1 MKILIIAN
9 VKGGVGK
16 TTTAHLLIEGLRRR
30 GYKTLGIDLD
40 QQCNLTYN
48 YRVKEGFTSYD
59 LFKGIDIKEIIQNDF
74 VPASKELSDVDVE
87 LSNKLGRESILK
99 KALKQV
105 QDVYDYVVIDTPPST
120 NLATV
125 NSYVCADYAIIPSQA
140 DAYNIQ
146 SIKDCIDLAE
156 GVAEYYQSPI
166 KIAGLLLTRF
176 AEKGTV
182 NTAMKEIFS
191 NTIGEKDIKI
201 FNTTIRENKTIT
213 EAALIR
219 EVLFDYKPSSNGAI
233 DYNNFIDE
241 LLLDIDPTFKKSN
254 LIDLINKM
262 TNYKISTNEAYEIV
276 KKYTIQEMVEELQKS
291 FRNDKNVSSEK
302 LLEISPSEEHAK
314 VILLF
319 VVKVKREFTNEKY
332 LTRVIKDKVA
342 AGEDAL
348 TVLKKVYDKEIN

>member
-30 GYKTLGIDLD
+30 GFKTLGIDLD
-40 QQCNLTYN
+40 QQCNLTYH
-48 YRVKEGFTSYD
+48 YQVKEGFTSYD

-74 VPASKELSDVDVE
+74 VPASKELCDVDVE
-87 LSNKLGRESILK
+87 LSKKLGREFILK

-105 QDVYDYVVIDTPPST
+105 QELYDYVVIDTPPSS
-120 NLATV
+120 NLAAV

-140 DAYNIQ
+140 DAYNVQ
-146 SIKDCIDLAE
+146 SIKDCIDLVE
-156 GVAEYYQSPI
+156 GVNEYYQSTI

-176 AEKGTV
+176 TEKGTFNV
-182 NTAMKEIFS
+182 TMKEILAEA
-191 NTIGEKDIKI
+191 TAGKDIKI
-201 FNTTIRENKTIT
+201 FNTTIRENKTIS
-213 EAALIR
+213 EAVVVR

-241 LLLDIDPTFKKSN
+241 LLLDIEPTFKKSN
-254 LIDLINKM
+254 LLEVINKM
-262 TNYKISTNEAYEIV
+262 TNYTISSNEVYEII
-276 KKYTIQEMVEELQKS
+276 KRYTIQEMIEELQKS

-302 LLEISPSEEHAK
+302 LLEITPSEEHAK

-332 LTRVIKDKVA
+332 LARVIKDKIA
-342 AGEDAL
+342 AGEDAF